1 MKMFLQQRNEF
12 MNTYKLQLNF
22 FSFFVQLFKD
32 HMYMFFVTGV
42 TFFRYFK
49 DIYEILF
56 HM

>member
-1 MKMFLQQRNEF
+1 
-12 MNTYKLQLNF
+12 MNLWILINYSLIF

-32 HMYMFFVTGV
+32 HIYMFFVTGV
-42 TFFRYFK
+42 TFFSYFK